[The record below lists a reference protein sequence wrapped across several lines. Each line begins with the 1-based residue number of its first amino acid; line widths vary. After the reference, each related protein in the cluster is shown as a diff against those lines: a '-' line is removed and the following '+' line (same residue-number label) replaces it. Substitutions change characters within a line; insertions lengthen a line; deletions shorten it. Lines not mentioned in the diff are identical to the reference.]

1 MINDL
6 RINVLIN
13 KCVKERC
20 GRKMKIFLIC
30 SKKFY
35 YRIPEIEKELLKMG
49 HVLQMPNC
57 YDDPDT
63 EEKMQKLG
71 GKEHR
76 EFKAKMFK
84 QSEDL
89 INGLDAVLV
98 LNFDKEK
105 DGVIYKNYIGGATF
119 LEMYDAF
126 RLGKKIYLW
135 NPIPEGIL
143 KDEIDG
149 FDPIVINGDLN
160 LLK

>member
-1 MINDL
+1 
-6 RINVLIN
+6 
-13 KCVKERC
+13 
-20 GRKMKIFLIC
+20 MKIFLIC

-35 YRIPEIEKELLKMG
+35 NRIPEIEQGLIERG
-49 HVLQMPNC
+49 HTLQMPNC

-63 EEKMQKLG
+63 EFKMQQLG
-71 GKEHR
+71 GEAHR

-89 INGLDAVLV
+89 IRGLDAVLV

-105 DGVIYKNYIGGATF
+105 DGIIYKNYIGGATF

-126 RLGKKIYLW
+126 RLGKKIFLW
-135 NPIPEGIL
+135 NDIPKGIL
-143 KDEIDG
+143 YDEIDG
-149 FDPIVINGDLN
+149 FDPVIINGDLN

>member
-1 MINDL
+1 
-6 RINVLIN
+6 
-13 KCVKERC
+13 
-20 GRKMKIFLIC
+20 MKIFLIC

-35 YRIPEIEKELLKMG
+35 DRIPEIEKGLLDRG
-49 HVLQMPNC
+49 HILQMPNC

-63 EEKMQKLG
+63 EAKMQSLG
-71 GKEHR
+71 GDAHR

-84 QSEDL
+84 QSEEL
-89 INGLDAVLV
+89 IGGLDAVLV

-105 DGVIYKNYIGGATF
+105 DEVVYKNYIGGATF

-126 RLGKKIYLW
+126 RLGKKIFLW
-135 NPIPEGIL
+135 NEIPDGIL

-149 FDPIVINGDLN
+149 FSPIIINGDLD

>member
-1 MINDL
+1 
-6 RINVLIN
+6 
-13 KCVKERC
+13 
-20 GRKMKIFLIC
+20 MKIFVIC

-35 YRIPEIEKELLKMG
+35 DRIPTIEKSLLEKG
-49 HVLQMPNC
+49 HELQMPNC

-63 EEKMQKLG
+63 EAKMQMLG
-71 GKEHR
+71 GDAHR

-89 INGLDAVLV
+89 IKDLDAVLV

-126 RLGKKIYLW
+126 RLDKKIYLW
-135 NPIPEGIL
+135 NDIPEGIL

-149 FDPIVINGDLN
+149 FGPIVINGDVDLI
-160 LLK
+160 K